1 MAALALLVVGAGG
14 LLYHGGKSAVPLHTA
29 GQVMPFNGTAVA
41 IRSSGAVVVW
51 DSAHSPIIAEA
62 SPILLVVRS
71 SAGVYI
77 HSMLFDTVNVPVHSS
92 VAVVVR
98 SRTDVMWVPPSSPY
112 IPASC
117 PYIPCTCL
125 VLVQAKGVVLY
136 NGGSSGSSSRSST
149 AVALRVGQSSADQDL
164 SMWLFVAFVAGL
176 SYLASRCDMGD
187 DEDAAPAMDA
197 DDDADDNDHFPVQD
211 DDQDEHDEPQPPPP
225 VPAPVPADEPP
236 LPPPAPAHVPADE
249 PPPPPAPA
257 PVPADELPIPVPRQ
271 RRQRVRG
278 LPPTRIMPRRGL
290 ATDRSPYGIHR
301 R

>member
-29 GQVMPFNGTAVA
+29 GQVQPFNGTAVA

-51 DSAHSPIIAEA
+51 EEDQHSSSSPIIAEA
-62 SPILLVVRS
+62 SPIQLVIRS
-71 SAGVYI
+71 SAGVYM
-77 HSMLFDTVNVPVHSS
+77 HSMLFNTVHVPVHSS

-98 SRTDVMWVPPSSPY
+98 SRTDVVWVPPSSPY

-125 VLVQAKGVVLY
+125 AMVQAKGVVLY

-149 AVALRVGQSSADQDL
+149 AVALHVGQSSADHDL
-164 SMWLFVAFVAGL
+164 SMWSFVAFVAGL
-176 SYLASRCDMGD
+176 SFLASRCDMGD
-187 DEDAAPAMDA
+187 DEDAAPAV
-197 DDDADDNDHFPVQD
+197 DADDNAD
-211 DDQDEHDEPQPPPP
+211 DDDDEPQPPPP
-225 VPAPVPADEPP
+225 PGPALVPVLADEPP
-236 LPPPAPAHVPADE
+236 PPPPPAPVPADE

-257 PVPADELPIPVPRQ
+257 HVPADELPVPVPRQ

-278 LPPTRIMPRRGL
+278 LPPTRTMPRRGQ
-290 ATDRSPYGIHR
+290 ATDKSPYGFNR